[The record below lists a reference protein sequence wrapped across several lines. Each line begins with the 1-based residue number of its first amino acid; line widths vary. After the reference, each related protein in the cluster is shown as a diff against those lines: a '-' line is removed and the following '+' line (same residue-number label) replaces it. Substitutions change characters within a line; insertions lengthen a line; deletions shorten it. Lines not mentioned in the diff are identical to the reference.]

1 MRWTGAR
8 QALHRARR
16 QGNSVIHANRDRHD
30 FAPVNNLADTAVSS
44 TPPQDRFEP
53 GEVVCVVLP
62 LPIEAAYDYAV
73 PVHESLVLG
82 DVVEVPLGRRFE
94 VGVVWGPGKGDVAA
108 HKIKP
113 VVQRVGVPP
122 IPDVSRAFIDWV
134 AAYTLQPT
142 GAVLRM
148 TLNPAR
154 RWQPP
159 TPPTVIAAAGPSLE
173 TAGVKPTPARQ
184 KIMAA
189 VSKGRTFDSMSRMA
203 KAVGV
208 SSGVIRDLIDVGVL
222 ALRPVAASAAVQL
235 PAAPT
240 LEAGQRA
247 AAGTICEKL
256 GQGFSVTVLDG
267 VTGSGKTEVYFE
279 AIAKIMETGGQA
291 LVLLPEIA
299 LTAQWMARFVAR
311 FGFAPAEWHSDLSG
325 KQRRENWLHT
335 ATGEARVVVGARSAL
350 FLPFKDLRLIVVDE
364 EHEGAFKQEDG
375 VIYHARDMAV
385 VRAREGKIPIVL
397 SSATPSLETMTN
409 VQAGRYAEV
418 HLPTRFGVAVLPKI
432 NVIDLKTDKPEK
444 GPWGRAWLAPPLV
457 KAIDDALRS
466 GEQSLL
472 FLNRRGY
479 APLTLCNSCGHRLHC
494 PQCTAWLVEHKLT
507 RRLQCHHCGYNAP
520 RPIKCSSCGAADSF
534 VACGPGIER
543 VAEEAQARWPE
554 ARVKMVAS
562 DTLDRPSAVAE
573 LIEEI
578 LQRRIDILVGTQVLA
593 KGHHFP
599 NLTLVGV
606 VDADLGLS
614 SWDLRAAERTYQL
627 LHQVS
632 GRAGRA
638 ERQGRVFLQTHD
650 PAHPVMQAL
659 VSGNDAEFYA
669 RESEGRD
676 MLAMPP
682 FGRLTALILSGPDEI
697 QVKAVGEALARVAPQ
712 GEGIEVLGP
721 APAFMALLRG
731 RHRHRMLLKTRRD
744 IKPQALVKDWLER
757 VRVPGAVRI
766 QIDVDP
772 YSFF

>member
-1 MRWTGAR
+1 MPTNPATNQQPDLLG
-8 QALHRARR
+8 
-16 QGNSVIHANRDRHD
+16 
-30 FAPVNNLADTAVSS
+30 PVNNSGPETPADSTA
-44 TPPQDRFEP
+44 PKERFEP
-53 GEVVCVVLP
+53 GDIVCVVLP
-62 LPIEAAYDYAV
+62 LPIEAAYDYKV
-73 PVHESLVLG
+73 PEHESLVLG
-82 DVVEVPLGRRFE
+82 EVVEVPLGRRFE

-122 IPDVSRAFIDWV
+122 IPDVSRRFIDWV

-159 TPPTVIAAAGPSLE
+159 TPPTVIAAAGPTLE
-173 TAGVKPTPARQ
+173 TAGVKPTPSRL
-184 KIMAA
+184 KIMKA
-189 VSKGRTFDSMSRMA
+189 VEKGQTFESMSRMA
-203 KAVGV
+203 KQIGV
-208 SSGVIRDLIDVGVL
+208 SAGTIRDLIDMGVL
-222 ALRPVAASAAVQL
+222 TQRVVSDATGIKLPSPPKLEGAQRHAADL
-235 PAAPT
+235 
-240 LEAGQRA
+240 
-247 AAGTICEKL
+247 ICEKL
-256 GQGFSVTVLDG
+256 SAGFSTTVLDG

-279 AIAKIMETGGQA
+279 AIANVIENGGQA

-299 LTAQWMARFVAR
+299 LTAQWMSRFIAR
-311 FGFAPAEWHSDLSG
+311 FGFAPTEWHSDLSG
-325 KQRRENWLHT
+325 KQRRENWLNA
-335 ATGEARVVVGARSAL
+335 ATGDAKVVVGARSSL
-350 FLPFKDLRLIVVDE
+350 FLPFKNLHLIIVDE

-385 VRAREGKIPIVL
+385 VRAREGQIPIVL

-409 VQAGRYAEV
+409 VQAGRYHEV
-418 HLPTRFGVAVLPKI
+418 HLPTRFGAAVLPKI
-432 NVIDLKTDKPEK
+432 DVIDLKVHKPEK
-444 GPWGRAWLAPPLV
+444 GHWGRAWLADPLV
-457 KAIDDALRS
+457 TAINQNLRN
-466 GEQSLL
+466 GEQALL

-479 APLTLCNSCGHRLHC
+479 APLTLCNTCGNRLHC

-507 RRLQCHHCGYNAP
+507 KRLQCHHCGYNAP
-520 RPIKCSSCGAADSF
+520 RPKSCSACGADDSF

-543 VAEEAQARWPE
+543 VAEEAAARWPD

-573 LIEEI
+573 LIDDI
-578 LQRRIDILVGTQVLA
+578 LQHRIDILVGTQVLA

-638 ERQGRVFLQTHD
+638 ERQGRVLLQTHD
-650 PAHPVMQAL
+650 PNHPVMQAL
-659 VSGNDAEFYA
+659 ASGNDAEFYA

-676 MLAMPP
+676 MLGMPP

-697 QVKAVGEALARVAPQ
+697 QVKAVGDDLARTAPQ
-712 GEGIEVLGP
+712 GDGIEVLGP

-744 IKPQALVKDWLER
+744 IKPQALVQAWLAKI
-757 VRVPGAVRI
+757 RVPGAVRI

>member
-1 MRWTGAR
+1 MPTDPAT
-8 QALHRARR
+8 
-16 QGNSVIHANRDRHD
+16 NRPPDLL
-30 FAPVNNLADTAVSS
+30 APVNNSGVDDTHLK
-44 TPPQDRFEP
+44 TRFEP
-53 GEVVCVVLP
+53 GEIVCVVLP
-62 LPIEAAYDYAV
+62 LPIEAAYDYKV
-73 PVHESLVLG
+73 PEHEVLVLG

-94 VGVVWGPGKGDVAA
+94 VGVVWGAGKGDVAA

-122 IPDVSRAFIDWV
+122 LPDVSRKFIDWV

-189 VSKGRTFDSMSRMA
+189 VAKGQTFETMSQMA
-203 KAVGV
+203 KMIGV
-208 SSGVIRDLIDVGVL
+208 SAGVIRDLIDVGVL
-222 ALRPVAASAAVQL
+222 MQKVVSDGTGAARL
-235 PAAPT
+235 PAAPK
-240 LEAGQRA
+240 LEAAQKNA
-247 AAGTICEKL
+247 AEAISEKL
-256 GQGFSVTVLDG
+256 DQGFSTTVLDG

-279 AIAKIMETGGQA
+279 AIAKVIENAGQA

-299 LTAQWMARFVAR
+299 LTSQWMSRFIAR
-311 FGFAPAEWHSDLSG
+311 FGFAPTEWHSDLSG
-325 KQRRENWLHT
+325 KQRRENWLSC
-335 ATGEARVVVGARSAL
+335 ATGEAHVVVGARSAL
-350 FLPFKDLRLIVVDE
+350 FLPFKDLRLIIVDE
-364 EHEGAFKQEDG
+364 EHEGAFKQEEG
-375 VIYHARDMAV
+375 VIYHARDMSV

-397 SSATPSLETMTN
+397 SSATPSLETMIN
-409 VQAGRYAEV
+409 VQAGRYNEV
-418 HLPTRFGVAVLPKI
+418 HLPTRFGAAVLPKI
-432 NVIDLKTDKPEK
+432 DVIDLKQHKPEK
-444 GPWGRAWLAPPLV
+444 GHWGRAWLAPPLV
-457 KAIDDALRS
+457 NAINQALKQN
-466 GEQSLL
+466 EQTLL

-479 APLTLCNSCGHRLHC
+479 APLTLCNTCGHRLHC
-494 PQCTAWLVEHKLT
+494 PQCTAWLVEHRLT

-520 RPIKCSSCGAADSF
+520 KPASCSACGAKDSF

-543 VAEEAQARWPE
+543 VAEEAQARWPD
-554 ARVKMVAS
+554 ARLKMVAS

-573 LIEEI
+573 LIDDI
-578 LQRRIDILVGTQVLA
+578 LQHRIDILVGTQVLA

-638 ERQGRVFLQTHD
+638 ERQGRVLLQTHD

-659 VSGNDAEFYA
+659 VSGNDADFYA
-669 RESEGRD
+669 RESEGRE

-682 FGRLTALILSGPDEI
+682 FGRLTALILSGPEEI
-697 QVKAVGEALARVAPQ
+697 AVKATGEALARMAPQ
-712 GEGIEVLGP
+712 GDGIEVLGP

-731 RHRHRMLLKTRRD
+731 QHRYRMLLKTRRD
-744 IKPQALVKDWLER
+744 MKPQGLVQAWLER
-757 VRVPGAVRI
+757 VRVPNAVRI

>member
-1 MRWTGAR
+1 MASAPVTAS
-8 QALHRARR
+8 LPVH
-16 QGNSVIHANRDRHD
+16 NSAEKNR
-30 FAPVNNLADTAVSS
+30 FAP
-44 TPPQDRFEP
+44 
-53 GEVVCVVLP
+53 GETVTVLLP

-73 PVHESLVLG
+73 PEHEELMLG

-122 IPDVSRAFIDWV
+122 IPDVSRKFIDWV
-134 AAYTLQPT
+134 AGYTLQPS

-159 TPPTVIAAAGPSLE
+159 ARPTVVAAAGPSLE
-173 TAGVKPTPARQ
+173 TAGLKPTPSRQ
-184 KIMAA
+184 KVMAA
-189 VSKGRTFDSMSRMA
+189 VARGQSYPSVSSMA

-208 SSGVIRDLIDVGVL
+208 GAGVIRDLIGTGVL
-222 ALRPVAASAAVQL
+222 ALKEQEAPQKKNISGCAPNLEPAQHNAA
-235 PAAPT
+235 T
-240 LEAGQRA
+240 E
-247 AAGTICEKL
+247 ICNHV
-256 GQGFSVTVLDG
+256 GAGFSATLLDG

-279 AIAKIMETGGQA
+279 AIAKTIETGAQA

-299 LTAQWMARFVAR
+299 LTAQWMSRFAAR
-311 FGFAPAEWHSDLSG
+311 FGFAPAEWHSDLTG
-325 KQRRENWLHT
+325 KQRRENWLNA
-335 ATGEARVVVGARSAL
+335 ATGEAKVIVGARSAL
-350 FLPFKDLRLIVVDE
+350 FLPFQNLGLIVIDE

-385 VRAREGKIPIVL
+385 VRAREGGIPIVL
-397 SSATPSLETMTN
+397 SSATPSLETMINAQT
-409 VQAGRYAEV
+409 GRYHEV
-418 HLPTRFGVAVLPKI
+418 HLPSRFGQAVLPRI
-432 NVIDLKTDKPEK
+432 EVIDLKAHKPEK
-444 GPWGRAWLAPPLV
+444 GHWGRAWLAPPLV
-457 KAIDDALRS
+457 QAIDETLKQ
-466 GEQSLL
+466 GEQGLL

-479 APLTLCNSCGHRLHC
+479 APLTLCSACGHRLHC
-494 PQCTAWLVEHKLT
+494 PQCTAWLVEHRLT
-507 RRLQCHHCGYNAP
+507 KRLQCHHCGYNAAKP
-520 RPIKCSSCGAADSF
+520 KSCAQCGAEDSF

-543 VAEEAQARWPE
+543 VAEEAQARWPD
-554 ARVKMVAS
+554 AAVKMVAS

-573 LIEEI
+573 LIEDI
-578 LQRRIDILVGTQVLA
+578 LQHRIDLLVGTQVLA

-627 LHQVS
+627 LHQVA

-638 ERQGRVFLQTHD
+638 ERQGRVLLQTHD

-659 VSGNDAEFYA
+659 ASGDDADFYA

-676 MLAMPP
+676 MLHMPP

-697 QVKAVGEALARVAPQ
+697 QVKAVGEGLARAAPR
-712 GEGIEVLGP
+712 GPGIEVLGP

-731 RHRHRMLLKTRRD
+731 RHRHRLLLKTRRD
-744 IKPQALVKDWLER
+744 IRPQPLVKEWLDR
-757 VRVPGAVRI
+757 LKIPSGVRV